1 MEKKNNMEELDLD
14 NILSGDE
21 IATLFEEPPKKEP
34 KEEPKEEK
42 KEETTDFDEDNP
54 FGTSQKESVGS
65 EDEDIQG
72 KGDTDDKG
80 ISSSPKNKNFY
91 SSITDALVVDG
102 IFPDLDKE
110 TIQNVKTPEDFQ
122 KIIEE
127 QINARFTE
135 KEKRINEA
143 LNNKVEPSVVQQ
155 YESTIDYLNNINDDS
170 LSAEDEEGENLRRQ
184 LIYNDYLNRG
194 FSKTRAEKMVNDAI
208 ENGTDIDDAKDA
220 LQGVKDFYNNKYKEI
235 LDSAKENEEKLAE
248 ERTKQSE
255 NLKKSIMEDKN
266 LYGDVDVDKATRTKI
281 YDFITK
287 PVHKDSNGN
296 YMTALQK
303 YQSENTIE
311 AMKNF
316 AICYTLTNGFKD
328 WSKLGSKQAKKEVK
342 KGLANLE
349 KVINSTSR
357 NNDGS
362 LGFVSFDESSYLG
375 QGMQL
380 DI

>member
-1 MEKKNNMEELDLD
+1 MEELDLD

-72 KGDTDDKG
+72 KGDTEDKG

-357 NNDGS
+357 DNDGS

>member
-1 MEKKNNMEELDLD
+1 MEELDLD

-72 KGDTDDKG
+72 KGDTDNNG
-80 ISSSPKNKNFY
+80 VSSSPKNKNFY
-91 SSITDALVVDG
+91 SSITDALVIDG

-235 LDSAKENEEKLAE
+235 LDSAKENEKKLAE

>member
-1 MEKKNNMEELDLD
+1 MEELDLD

-21 IATLFEEPPKKEP
+21 ISTLFEEPPKKED

-42 KEETTDFDEDNP
+42 KEETTDFDEENP

-72 KGDTDDKG
+72 KGDTDNNSV
-80 ISSSPKNKNFY
+80 SSSPKNKNFY

-127 QINARFTE
+127 QINARFDE
-135 KEKRINEA
+135 KQKRINDA
-143 LNNKVEPSVVQQ
+143 LNNNVEPNIIQQ
-155 YESTIDYLNNINDDS
+155 YESTLDYLDKINDES
-170 LSAEDEEGENLRRQ
+170 LSAENEEGENLRRQ
-184 LIYNDYLNRG
+184 IIYNDYLNRG
-194 FSKTRAEKMVNDAI
+194 FSKSRAEKMVNDAI
-208 ENGTDIDDAKDA
+208 NNGTDVDDAKDA
-220 LQGVKDFYNNKYKEI
+220 LQGIKDFYNNKYKEI
-235 LDSAKENEEKLAE
+235 LDSAKENEKKLAE

>member
-1 MEKKNNMEELDLD
+1 MEELDLD

-21 IATLFEEPPKKEP
+21 IATLFEEPPKKES
-34 KEEPKEEK
+34 KEEPKEET
-42 KEETTDFDEDNP
+42 KEETTDFDEENP
-54 FGTSQKESVGS
+54 FGTSQKEGVGS

-72 KGDTDDKG
+72 KGDTDNNSV
-80 ISSSPKNKNFY
+80 SSSPKNKNFY

-143 LNNKVEPSVVQQ
+143 LNNKVEPGIIQQ
-155 YESTIDYLNNINDDS
+155 YESTIDYLNSINDDS

-194 FSKTRAEKMVNDAI
+194 FSKTRTEKMVNDAFN
-208 ENGTDIDDAKDA
+208 NGTDVDDAKDA
-220 LQGVKDFYNNKYKEI
+220 LQGIKDFYNNKYKEI
-235 LDSAKENEEKLAE
+235 LDSAKENEKKLAE

-328 WSKLGSKQAKKEVK
+328 WSKLGSKQAKREVK

-362 LGFVSFDESSYLG
+362 LGFVSFDEGSYLG

>member
-1 MEKKNNMEELDLD
+1 MEELDLD

-21 IATLFEEPPKKEP
+21 ISTLFEEPPKKEN

-42 KEETTDFDEDNP
+42 KEETTDFDEENP

-65 EDEDIQG
+65 EDEDEDIQG
-72 KGDTDDKG
+72 KGDTDNNG

-135 KEKRINEA
+135 KEKRINDA
-143 LNNKVEPSVVQQ
+143 LNNNVEPNIVQQ
-155 YESTIDYLNNINDDS
+155 YESTLDYLDKINDES

-184 LIYNDYLNRG
+184 IIYNDYLNRG
-194 FSKTRAEKMVNDAI
+194 FSKSRAEKMVNDAI
-208 ENGTDIDDAKDA
+208 NNGTDVDDAKDA
-220 LQGVKDFYNNKYKEI
+220 LQGIKDFYNNKYKEI
-235 LDSAKENEEKLAE
+235 LDSAKENEKKLAE

-328 WSKLGSKQAKKEVK
+328 WSKLGSKQAKREVK

-357 NNDGS
+357 NHDGS

-375 QGMQL
+375 QDTQL

>member
-1 MEKKNNMEELDLD
+1 MEELDLD

-21 IATLFEEPPKKEP
+21 ITTLFEEPPKKED

-42 KEETTDFDEDNP
+42 KEETTDFDEENP
-54 FGTSQKESVGS
+54 FGTSQKEGVGS

-72 KGDTDDKG
+72 KGDTDNNN
-80 ISSSPKNKNFY
+80 ISSSPNKNNFY
-91 SSITDALVVDG
+91 PSITDALVVDG

-122 KIIEE
+122 KLIEE
-127 QINARFTE
+127 QINARFNE
-135 KEKRINEA
+135 KQKRINEA
-143 LNNKVEPSVVQQ
+143 LNNNVEPNIVQQ
-155 YESTIDYLNNINDDS
+155 YESTLDYLDNINEDS
-170 LSAEDEEGENLRRQ
+170 LSAENEEGETLRRQ
-184 LIYNDYLNRG
+184 IIYNDYLNRG
-194 FSKTRAEKMVNDAI
+194 FSKSRAEKMVNDAI
-208 ENGTDIDDAKDA
+208 NNGTDVDDAKDA
-220 LQGVKDFYNNKYKEI
+220 LQGIKDFYNNKYKEI
-235 LDSAKENEEKLAE
+235 LDNAKENEKKLVA

-287 PVHKDSNGN
+287 PVHKDANGN

-303 YQSENTIE
+303 YQSENTVE

-328 WSKLGSKQAKKEVK
+328 WSKLGSKQAKREVK

-357 NNDGS
+357 NTDGS
-362 LGFVSFDESSYLG
+362 LGFVGFDESSYLG

>member
-1 MEKKNNMEELDLD
+1 MEELDLD

-72 KGDTDDKG
+72 KGDTDDKC

-122 KIIEE
+122 KLIEE

-235 LDSAKENEEKLAE
+235 LDSAKENEKKLAE

-266 LYGDVDVDKATRTKI
+266 LYGDVDVDKATRAKI

>member
-1 MEKKNNMEELDLD
+1 MEELDLD

-21 IATLFEEPPKKEP
+21 ISTLFEEPPKKED

-72 KGDTDDKG
+72 KGDTDNKN
-80 ISSSPKNKNFY
+80 ISSSPKIKNFY

-127 QINARFTE
+127 QINARFDE
-135 KEKRINEA
+135 KQKRINDA
-143 LNNKVEPSVVQQ
+143 LNNNVEPNIIQQ
-155 YESTIDYLNNINDDS
+155 YESTLDYLDKINDES
-170 LSAEDEEGENLRRQ
+170 LSAENEEGENLRRQ
-184 LIYNDYLNRG
+184 IIYNDYLNRG
-194 FSKTRAEKMVNDAI
+194 FSKSRAEKMVNDAI
-208 ENGTDIDDAKDA
+208 NNGTDVDDAKDA
-220 LQGVKDFYNNKYKEI
+220 LQGIKDFYNNKYKEI
-235 LDSAKENEEKLAE
+235 LDSAKENEKKLAE

-287 PVHKDSNGN
+287 PVYKDSNGN

-328 WSKLGSKQAKKEVK
+328 WNKLGSKQAKREVK

>member
-1 MEKKNNMEELDLD
+1 MEELDLD

-21 IATLFEEPPKKEP
+21 ISTLFEEPPKKED

-72 KGDTDDKG
+72 KGDTDNNG
-80 ISSSPKNKNFY
+80 VSSSPKNKNFY

-127 QINARFTE
+127 QINARFDE
-135 KEKRINEA
+135 KQKRINDA
-143 LNNKVEPSVVQQ
+143 LNNNVEPNIIQQ
-155 YESTIDYLNNINDDS
+155 YESTLDYLDKINDES

-184 LIYNDYLNRG
+184 IIYNDYLNRG
-194 FSKTRAEKMVNDAI
+194 FSKSRAEKMVNDAI
-208 ENGTDIDDAKDA
+208 NNGTDVDDAKDA
-220 LQGVKDFYNNKYKEI
+220 LQGIKDFYNNKYKEI
-235 LDSAKENEEKLAE
+235 LDSAKENEKKLAE

-266 LYGDVDVDKATRTKI
+266 LYGDVDIDKATRTKI

>member
-1 MEKKNNMEELDLD
+1 MEELDLD

-42 KEETTDFDEDNP
+42 KEETTDFDEDNL

>member
-1 MEKKNNMEELDLD
+1 MEKNNMEELDLD
-14 NILSGDE
+14 NILSGNE

-235 LDSAKENEEKLAE
+235 LDSAKKNEEKLAE

>member
-1 MEKKNNMEELDLD
+1 MEELDLD

-21 IATLFEEPPKKEP
+21 ISTLFEEPPKKED

-72 KGDTDDKG
+72 KGDTDNNG
-80 ISSSPKNKNFY
+80 VSSSPKTKNFY

-135 KEKRINEA
+135 KEKRINDA
-143 LNNKVEPSVVQQ
+143 LNNKVEPSVIQQ

-184 LIYNDYLNRG
+184 IIYNDYLNRG

-208 ENGTDIDDAKDA
+208 NNGTDVDDAKDA
-220 LQGVKDFYNNKYKEI
+220 LQGIKDFYNNKYKEI
-235 LDSAKENEEKLAE
+235 LDSAKENEKKLAE

-328 WSKLGSKQAKKEVK
+328 WSKLGSKQAKREVK

>member
-1 MEKKNNMEELDLD
+1 MEELDLD

-21 IATLFEEPPKKEP
+21 ISTLFEEPPKKEN

-42 KEETTDFDEDNP
+42 KEETTDFDEENP

-65 EDEDIQG
+65 GDEDIQG
-72 KGDTDDKG
+72 KGDTDNNG
-80 ISSSPKNKNFY
+80 VSSSPKNKNFY

-127 QINARFTE
+127 QINARFDE
-135 KEKRINEA
+135 KQKRINDA
-143 LNNKVEPSVVQQ
+143 LNNNVEPNIIQQ
-155 YESTIDYLNNINDDS
+155 YESTLDYLDKINDES
-170 LSAEDEEGENLRRQ
+170 LSAENEEGENLRRQ
-184 LIYNDYLNRG
+184 IIYNDYLNRG
-194 FSKTRAEKMVNDAI
+194 FSKSRAEKMVNDAI
-208 ENGTDIDDAKDA
+208 NNGTDVDDAKDA
-220 LQGVKDFYNNKYKEI
+220 LQGIKDFYNNKYKEI
-235 LDSAKENEEKLAE
+235 LDSAKENEKKLAE

-266 LYGDVDVDKATRTKI
+266 LYGDVDIDKATRTKI

-287 PVHKDSNGN
+287 PVYKDSNGN

-328 WSKLGSKQAKKEVK
+328 WSKLGSKQAKREVK

-357 NNDGS
+357 NHDGS

-375 QGMQL
+375 QDMQL

>member
-1 MEKKNNMEELDLD
+1 MEELDLD

-21 IATLFEEPPKKEP
+21 ITTLFEEPPKKED

-42 KEETTDFDEDNP
+42 KEETTDFDEENP
-54 FGTSQKESVGS
+54 FGTSQKEGVGS

-72 KGDTDDKG
+72 KGDTDNNG
-80 ISSSPKNKNFY
+80 ISSSPNKNNFY

-122 KIIEE
+122 KLIEE
-127 QINARFTE
+127 QINARFDE
-135 KEKRINEA
+135 KQKRINEA
-143 LNNKVEPSVVQQ
+143 LNNNVEPNIVQQ
-155 YESTIDYLNNINDDS
+155 YESTLDYLDNINEDS
-170 LSAEDEEGENLRRQ
+170 LSAEDEEGETLRRQ
-184 LIYNDYLNRG
+184 IIYNDYLNRG
-194 FSKTRAEKMVNDAI
+194 FSKSRAEKMVKDAI
-208 ENGTDIDDAKDA
+208 NNGTDIEDAKDA
-220 LQGVKDFYNNKYKEI
+220 LQGIKDFYNNKYKEI
-235 LDSAKENEEKLAE
+235 LDNAKENEKKLVA

-266 LYGDVDVDKATRTKI
+266 LYGDVNVDKATRTKI

-287 PVHKDSNGN
+287 PVHKDANGN

-303 YQSENTIE
+303 YQSENTVE

>member
-1 MEKKNNMEELDLD
+1 MEELDLD

-72 KGDTDDKG
+72 KGDTDNNG
-80 ISSSPKNKNFY
+80 VSSSPKNKNFY

-143 LNNKVEPSVVQQ
+143 LNNKVEPNVIQQ

-194 FSKTRAEKMVNDAI
+194 FSKARAEKMVNDAI

>member
-1 MEKKNNMEELDLD
+1 MEELDLD

-21 IATLFEEPPKKEP
+21 ISTLFEEPPKKED

-42 KEETTDFDEDNP
+42 KEETTDFDEENP

-72 KGDTDDKG
+72 KGDTDNNSV
-80 ISSSPKNKNFY
+80 SSSPKKKNFY

-127 QINARFTE
+127 QINARFDE
-135 KEKRINEA
+135 KQKRINDA
-143 LNNKVEPSVVQQ
+143 LNNNVEPNIIQQ
-155 YESTIDYLNNINDDS
+155 YESTLDYLDKINDES
-170 LSAEDEEGENLRRQ
+170 LSAENEEGENLRRQ
-184 LIYNDYLNRG
+184 IIYNDYLNRG
-194 FSKTRAEKMVNDAI
+194 FSKSRAEKMVNDAI
-208 ENGTDIDDAKDA
+208 NNGTDVDDAKDA
-220 LQGVKDFYNNKYKEI
+220 LQGIKDFYNNKYKEI
-235 LDSAKENEEKLAE
+235 LDSAKENEKKLAE

-328 WSKLGSKQAKKEVK
+328 WSKLGSKQAKREVK

>member
-1 MEKKNNMEELDLD
+1 MEELDLD

-42 KEETTDFDEDNP
+42 KEETTDFDEENP

-72 KGDTDDKG
+72 KEDTDNNG
-80 ISSSPKNKNFY
+80 VSSSPKNKNFY

-135 KEKRINEA
+135 KEKRINDA
-143 LNNKVEPSVVQQ
+143 LNNKVEPSVIQQ
-155 YESTIDYLNNINDDS
+155 YENTIDYLNNINDDS
-170 LSAEDEEGENLRRQ
+170 LSAEDEEGENLRKQ

-208 ENGTDIDDAKDA
+208 NNGTDVDDAKDA
-220 LQGVKDFYNNKYKEI
+220 LQGIKDFYNNKYKEI
-235 LDSAKENEEKLAE
+235 LDSAKENEKKLAE

-266 LYGDVDVDKATRTKI
+266 LYGDVNVDKATRTKI

-287 PVHKDSNGN
+287 PVYKDSNGN

>member
-1 MEKKNNMEELDLD
+1 MEELDLD

-42 KEETTDFDEDNP
+42 KEETTDFDEENP

-72 KGDTDDKG
+72 KGDTDNNG
-80 ISSSPKNKNFY
+80 VSSSPKNKNFY

-110 TIQNVKTPEDFQ
+110 IIQNVKTPEDFQ

-143 LNNKVEPSVVQQ
+143 LNNKVEPSVIQQ

-208 ENGTDIDDAKDA
+208 NNGTDVDDAKDA
-220 LQGVKDFYNNKYKEI
+220 LQGIKNFYNNKYKEI
-235 LDSAKENEEKLAE
+235 LDSAKENEKKLAE

-266 LYGDVDVDKATRTKI
+266 LYGDVDVDKSTRTKI

-287 PVHKDSNGN
+287 PVYKDSNGN

>member
-1 MEKKNNMEELDLD
+1 MEELDLD

-42 KEETTDFDEDNP
+42 KEETTDFDEDHP

-72 KGDTDDKG
+72 KGDTDNNG
-80 ISSSPKNKNFY
+80 VSSSPKNKNFY

-170 LSAEDEEGENLRRQ
+170 LSAEDEEGENLRKQ

-255 NLKKSIMEDKN
+255 NLKKAIMEDKN

>member
-1 MEKKNNMEELDLD
+1 MEELDLD

-21 IATLFEEPPKKEP
+21 ISTLFEEPPKKED

-42 KEETTDFDEDNP
+42 KEETTDFDEENP

-72 KGDTDDKG
+72 KGDTDNNSV
-80 ISSSPKNKNFY
+80 SSSPKNKNFY

-127 QINARFTE
+127 QINARFDE
-135 KEKRINEA
+135 KQKRINDA
-143 LNNKVEPSVVQQ
+143 LNNNVEPNIIQQ
-155 YESTIDYLNNINDDS
+155 YESTLDYLDKINDES
-170 LSAEDEEGENLRRQ
+170 LSAENEEGENLRRQ
-184 LIYNDYLNRG
+184 IIYNDYLNRG
-194 FSKTRAEKMVNDAI
+194 FSKSRAEKMVNDAI
-208 ENGTDIDDAKDA
+208 NNGTDVDDAKDA
-220 LQGVKDFYNNKYKEI
+220 LQGIKDFYSNKYKEI
-235 LDSAKENEEKLAE
+235 LDSAKENEKKLAE

>member
-1 MEKKNNMEELDLD
+1 MEELDLD

-21 IATLFEEPPKKEP
+21 ISTLFEEPPKKEP

-42 KEETTDFDEDNP
+42 KEETTDFDEENP

-72 KGDTDDKG
+72 KGDTDNNG
-80 ISSSPKNKNFY
+80 VSSSPKNKNFY

-127 QINARFTE
+127 QINARFDE
-135 KEKRINEA
+135 KQKRINDA
-143 LNNKVEPSVVQQ
+143 LNNNVEPNIIQQ
-155 YESTIDYLNNINDDS
+155 YESTLDYLDKINDES
-170 LSAEDEEGENLRRQ
+170 LSAENEEGENLRRQ
-184 LIYNDYLNRG
+184 IIYNDYLNRG

-208 ENGTDIDDAKDA
+208 NNGTDVDDAKDA
-220 LQGVKDFYNNKYKEI
+220 LQGIKDFYNNKYKEI
-235 LDSAKENEEKLAE
+235 LDSAKENEKKLAE

-266 LYGDVDVDKATRTKI
+266 LYGDIDVDKSTRTKI

-287 PVHKDSNGN
+287 PVYKDSNGN

-328 WSKLGSKQAKKEVK
+328 WSKLGSKQAKREVK

>member
-1 MEKKNNMEELDLD
+1 MEELDLD

-91 SSITDALVVDG
+91 SSITDALVIDG

>member
-1 MEKKNNMEELDLD
+1 MEELDLD

-72 KGDTDDKG
+72 KGDTDNNG
-80 ISSSPKNKNFY
+80 VSSSPKNKNFY

-135 KEKRINEA
+135 KEKRINDA
-143 LNNKVEPSVVQQ
+143 LNNNVEPNVVQQ
-155 YESTIDYLNNINDDS
+155 YENTLDYLDKINDES

-208 ENGTDIDDAKDA
+208 DNGTDVDDAKDA
-220 LQGVKDFYNNKYKEI
+220 LQGIKDFYNNKYKEI
-235 LDSAKENEEKLAE
+235 LDSAKENEKKLAE

-266 LYGDVDVDKATRTKI
+266 LYGDVDIDKATRTKI

>member
-1 MEKKNNMEELDLD
+1 MEELDLD

-72 KGDTDDKG
+72 KGDTDNNSV
-80 ISSSPKNKNFY
+80 SSSPKNKNFY

-110 TIQNVKTPEDFQ
+110 TIQSVKTPEDFQ

-127 QINARFTE
+127 QINARFDE
-135 KEKRINEA
+135 KQKRINDA
-143 LNNKVEPSVVQQ
+143 LNNNVEPNIIQQ
-155 YESTIDYLNNINDDS
+155 YESTLDYLDKINDES
-170 LSAEDEEGENLRRQ
+170 LSAENEEGENLRRQ
-184 LIYNDYLNRG
+184 IIYNDYLNRG
-194 FSKTRAEKMVNDAI
+194 FSKSRAEKMVNDAI

-235 LDSAKENEEKLAE
+235 LDSAKENEKKLAE

>member
-1 MEKKNNMEELDLD
+1 MEELDLD

-21 IATLFEEPPKKEP
+21 ISTLFEEPPKKED

-42 KEETTDFDEDNP
+42 KEETTDFDEENP

-72 KGDTDDKG
+72 KGGTDNNG
-80 ISSSPKNKNFY
+80 VSSSPKTKNFY

-127 QINARFTE
+127 QINARFDE
-135 KEKRINEA
+135 KQKRINDA
-143 LNNKVEPSVVQQ
+143 LNNNVEPNIVQQ
-155 YESTIDYLNNINDDS
+155 YESTLDYLDKINDES

-184 LIYNDYLNRG
+184 IIYNDYLNRG
-194 FSKTRAEKMVNDAI
+194 FSKSRAEKMVNDTI
-208 ENGTDIDDAKDA
+208 NNGTDVDDAKDA
-220 LQGVKDFYNNKYKEI
+220 LQGIKDFYNNKYKEI
-235 LDSAKENEEKLAE
+235 LDSAKENEKKLAE

-266 LYGDVDVDKATRTKI
+266 LYGDVNVDKATRTKI

-328 WSKLGSKQAKKEVK
+328 WSKLGSKQAKREVK

-357 NNDGS
+357 NHDGS
-362 LGFVSFDESSYLG
+362 LDFVSFDESSYLG
-375 QGMQL
+375 QDMQL

>member
-1 MEKKNNMEELDLD
+1 MEELDLD

-21 IATLFEEPPKKEP
+21 ISTLFEEPPKKED

-42 KEETTDFDEDNP
+42 KEETTDFDEENP

-72 KGDTDDKG
+72 KGDTDNNSV
-80 ISSSPKNKNFY
+80 SSSPKNKNFY

-127 QINARFTE
+127 QINARFDE
-135 KEKRINEA
+135 KQKRINDA
-143 LNNKVEPSVVQQ
+143 LNNNVEPNIIQQ
-155 YESTIDYLNNINDDS
+155 YESTLDYLDKINDES
-170 LSAEDEEGENLRRQ
+170 LSAENEEGENLRRQ
-184 LIYNDYLNRG
+184 IIYNDYLNRG
-194 FSKTRAEKMVNDAI
+194 FSKSRAEKMVNDAI
-208 ENGTDIDDAKDA
+208 NNGTDVDDAKDA
-220 LQGVKDFYNNKYKEI
+220 LQGIKDFYNNKYKEI
-235 LDSAKENEEKLAE
+235 LDSAKENEKKLAE

-328 WSKLGSKQAKKEVK
+328 WSKLGSKQAKREVK

>member
-1 MEKKNNMEELDLD
+1 MEELDLD

-42 KEETTDFDEDNP
+42 KEETTDFDEENP

-72 KGDTDDKG
+72 KGDTDNNG
-80 ISSSPKNKNFY
+80 VSSSPKNKNFY

-143 LNNKVEPSVVQQ
+143 LNNKVEPSVIQQ
-155 YESTIDYLNNINDDS
+155 YESTIDYLNNINNDS

-194 FSKTRAEKMVNDAI
+194 FSKSRAEKMVNDAI
-208 ENGTDIDDAKDA
+208 NNGTDVDDAKDA
-220 LQGVKDFYNNKYKEI
+220 LQGIKDFYNNKYKEI
-235 LDSAKENEEKLAE
+235 LDSAKENEKKLAE

>member
-1 MEKKNNMEELDLD
+1 MEELDLD

-21 IATLFEEPPKKEP
+21 IATLFEEPSKKEP

-72 KGDTDDKG
+72 KGDIG
-80 ISSSPKNKNFY
+80 NNGVSSSPKNKNFY

-110 TIQNVKTPEDFQ
+110 TIQSVKTPEDFQ
-122 KIIEE
+122 KLIEE
-127 QINARFTE
+127 QINSRFTE
-135 KEKRINEA
+135 REKRINDA

-170 LSAEDEEGENLRRQ
+170 LSAENEEGENLRRQ

-266 LYGDVDVDKATRTKI
+266 LYGDVDVDKATRAKI
-281 YDFITK
+281 YNFITK

>member
-1 MEKKNNMEELDLD
+1 MEELDLD

-21 IATLFEEPPKKEP
+21 ISTLFEEPPKKED

-42 KEETTDFDEDNP
+42 KEETTDFDEENP

-72 KGDTDDKG
+72 KGDTDNSSV
-80 ISSSPKNKNFY
+80 SSSPKNKNFY

-127 QINARFTE
+127 QINARFDE
-135 KEKRINEA
+135 KQKRINDA
-143 LNNKVEPSVVQQ
+143 LNNNVEPNIIQQ
-155 YESTIDYLNNINDDS
+155 YESTLDYLDKINDES
-170 LSAEDEEGENLRRQ
+170 LSAENEEGENLRRQ
-184 LIYNDYLNRG
+184 IIYNDYLNRG
-194 FSKTRAEKMVNDAI
+194 FSKSRAEKMVNDAI
-208 ENGTDIDDAKDA
+208 NNGTDIDDAKDA
-220 LQGVKDFYNNKYKEI
+220 LQGIKDFYNNKYKEI
-235 LDSAKENEEKLAE
+235 LDSAKENEKKLAE

-287 PVHKDSNGN
+287 PVYKDSNGN

-328 WSKLGSKQAKKEVK
+328 WSKLGSKQAKREVK

-357 NNDGS
+357 NHDGS

>member
-1 MEKKNNMEELDLD
+1 MEELDLD

-72 KGDTDDKG
+72 KGDTDNNG
-80 ISSSPKNKNFY
+80 VSSSPKNKNFY

-170 LSAEDEEGENLRRQ
+170 LSAEDEEGETLRRQ

-235 LDSAKENEEKLAE
+235 LDSAKENEKKLAE

>member
-1 MEKKNNMEELDLD
+1 MEELDLD

-21 IATLFEEPPKKEP
+21 ISTLFEEPPKKED

-42 KEETTDFDEDNP
+42 KEETTDFDEENP

-65 EDEDIQG
+65 GDEDIQG
-72 KGDTDDKG
+72 KGDTDNNG
-80 ISSSPKNKNFY
+80 VSSSPKTKNFY

-127 QINARFTE
+127 QINARFDE
-135 KEKRINEA
+135 KQKRINDA
-143 LNNKVEPSVVQQ
+143 LNNNVEPNIIQQ
-155 YESTIDYLNNINDDS
+155 YESTLDYLDKINDES
-170 LSAEDEEGENLRRQ
+170 LSAENEEGENLRRQ
-184 LIYNDYLNRG
+184 IIYNDYLNRG
-194 FSKTRAEKMVNDAI
+194 FSKSRAEKMVNDAI
-208 ENGTDIDDAKDA
+208 NNGTDVDDAKDA
-220 LQGVKDFYNNKYKEI
+220 LQGIKDFYNNKYKEI
-235 LDSAKENEEKLAE
+235 LDSAKENEKKLAE

-287 PVHKDSNGN
+287 PVYKDSNGN

-328 WSKLGSKQAKKEVK
+328 WSKLGSKQAKREVK

>member
-1 MEKKNNMEELDLD
+1 MEELDLD

-21 IATLFEEPPKKEP
+21 ITTLFEEPPKKED

-42 KEETTDFDEDNP
+42 KEETTDFDEENP
-54 FGTSQKESVGS
+54 FGTSQKEGVGS

-72 KGDTDDKG
+72 KGDTDNNN
-80 ISSSPKNKNFY
+80 ISSSPNKNNFY

-122 KIIEE
+122 KLIEE
-127 QINARFTE
+127 QINARFDE
-135 KEKRINEA
+135 KQKRINEA
-143 LNNKVEPSVVQQ
+143 LNNNVEPNIVQQ
-155 YESTIDYLNNINDDS
+155 YESTLDYLDNINEDS
-170 LSAEDEEGENLRRQ
+170 LSAENEEGETLRRQ
-184 LIYNDYLNRG
+184 IIYNDYLNRG
-194 FSKTRAEKMVNDAI
+194 FSKSRAEKMVNDAI
-208 ENGTDIDDAKDA
+208 NNGTDVDDAKDA
-220 LQGVKDFYNNKYKEI
+220 LQGIKDFYNNKYKEI
-235 LDSAKENEEKLAE
+235 LDNAKENEKKLVA

-287 PVHKDSNGN
+287 PVHKDANGN

-303 YQSENTIE
+303 YQSENTVD

-328 WSKLGSKQAKKEVK
+328 WSKLGSKQAKREVK

-357 NNDGS
+357 NTDGS
-362 LGFVSFDESSYLG
+362 LGFVGFDESSYLG

>member
-1 MEKKNNMEELDLD
+1 MEELDLD

-72 KGDTDDKG
+72 KGDTDNNG
-80 ISSSPKNKNFY
+80 VSSSPKNKNFY

-143 LNNKVEPSVVQQ
+143 LNNKVEPNVIQQ

-194 FSKTRAEKMVNDAI
+194 FSKARAEKMVNDAI

-235 LDSAKENEEKLAE
+235 LDSAKKNEEKLAE

>member
-1 MEKKNNMEELDLD
+1 MEELDLD

-21 IATLFEEPPKKEP
+21 ISTLFEEPPKKED

-42 KEETTDFDEDNP
+42 KEETTDFDEENP

-72 KGDTDDKG
+72 KGDTDNNSV
-80 ISSSPKNKNFY
+80 SSSPKNKNFY

-127 QINARFTE
+127 QINARFDE
-135 KEKRINEA
+135 KQKRINDA
-143 LNNKVEPSVVQQ
+143 LNNNVEPNIIQQ
-155 YESTIDYLNNINDDS
+155 YESTLDYLDKINDES
-170 LSAEDEEGENLRRQ
+170 LSAENEEGENLRRQ
-184 LIYNDYLNRG
+184 IIYNDYLNRG

-208 ENGTDIDDAKDA
+208 NNGTDVDDAKDA
-220 LQGVKDFYNNKYKEI
+220 LQGIKDFYNNKYKEI
-235 LDSAKENEEKLAE
+235 LDSAKENEKKLAE

-328 WSKLGSKQAKKEVK
+328 WSKLGSKQAKREVK

-357 NNDGS
+357 NHDGS

-375 QGMQL
+375 QDMQL

>member
-1 MEKKNNMEELDLD
+1 MEELDLD

-21 IATLFEEPPKKEP
+21 ITTLFEEPPKKEP

-72 KGDTDDKG
+72 KGDTDNNSV
-80 ISSSPKNKNFY
+80 SSSPKNKNFY

-143 LNNKVEPSVVQQ
+143 LNNKVEPSVIQQ

-208 ENGTDIDDAKDA
+208 NNGTDVDDAKDA
-220 LQGVKDFYNNKYKEI
+220 LQGIKDFYNNKYKEI
-235 LDSAKENEEKLAE
+235 LDSAKENEKKLAE
-248 ERTKQSE
+248 ERIKQSE

-266 LYGDVDVDKATRTKI
+266 LYGNVDIDKATRAKI

>member
-1 MEKKNNMEELDLD
+1 MEELDLD

-21 IATLFEEPPKKEP
+21 ISTLFEEPPKKEP

-72 KGDTDDKG
+72 KGDTDNNSV
-80 ISSSPKNKNFY
+80 SSSPKNKNFY

-135 KEKRINEA
+135 KEKRINDA
-143 LNNKVEPSVVQQ
+143 LNNKVEPSVIQQ

-184 LIYNDYLNRG
+184 IIYNDYLNRG

-208 ENGTDIDDAKDA
+208 NNGTDIDDAKDA
-220 LQGVKDFYNNKYKEI
+220 LQGIKDFYNNKYKEI
-235 LDSAKENEEKLAE
+235 LDSAKENEKKLAE

-328 WSKLGSKQAKKEVK
+328 WSKLGSKQAKREVK

-375 QGMQL
+375 QDMQL

>member
-1 MEKKNNMEELDLD
+1 MEELDLD

-21 IATLFEEPPKKEP
+21 ISTLFEEPPKKEP

-72 KGDTDDKG
+72 KGDTENNG
-80 ISSSPKNKNFY
+80 VSSSPKNKNFY

-127 QINARFTE
+127 QINARFDE
-135 KEKRINEA
+135 KQKRINDA
-143 LNNKVEPSVVQQ
+143 LNNNVEPNVIKQ
-155 YESTIDYLNNINDDS
+155 YENTLDYLDKINDES
-170 LSAEDEEGENLRRQ
+170 LSAENEEGENLRRQ

-208 ENGTDIDDAKDA
+208 NNGTDVDDAKDA
-220 LQGVKDFYNNKYKEI
+220 LQGIKDFYNNKYKEI
-235 LDSAKENEEKLAE
+235 LDSAKENEKKLAE

-266 LYGDVDVDKATRTKI
+266 LYGDVDVDKSTRTKI

-287 PVHKDSNGN
+287 PVYKDSNGN

-328 WSKLGSKQAKKEVK
+328 WSKLGSKQAKREVK

>member
-1 MEKKNNMEELDLD
+1 MEELDLD

-72 KGDTDDKG
+72 KGDTDDKS

>member
-1 MEKKNNMEELDLD
+1 MEELDLD

-21 IATLFEEPPKKEP
+21 ISTLFEEPPKKED

-42 KEETTDFDEDNP
+42 KEETTDFDEENP

-72 KGDTDDKG
+72 KGDTDNNG
-80 ISSSPKNKNFY
+80 VSSSPKTKNFY

-127 QINARFTE
+127 QINARFDE
-135 KEKRINEA
+135 KQKRINDA
-143 LNNKVEPSVVQQ
+143 LNNNVEPNIIQQ
-155 YESTIDYLNNINDDS
+155 YESTLDYLDKINDES

-184 LIYNDYLNRG
+184 IIYNDYLNRG
-194 FSKTRAEKMVNDAI
+194 FSKSRAEKMVNDAI
-208 ENGTDIDDAKDA
+208 NNGTDIDDAKDA
-220 LQGVKDFYNNKYKEI
+220 LQGIKDFYNNKYKEI
-235 LDSAKENEEKLAE
+235 LDSAKENEKKLAE

-266 LYGDVDVDKATRTKI
+266 LYGDVDIDKATRTKI

-287 PVHKDSNGN
+287 PVYKDSNGN

-328 WSKLGSKQAKKEVK
+328 WSKLGSKQAKREVK

>member
-1 MEKKNNMEELDLD
+1 MEELDLD

-21 IATLFEEPPKKEP
+21 ISTLFEEPPKKEP

-42 KEETTDFDEDNP
+42 KEETTDFDEENP

-65 EDEDIQG
+65 GDEDIQG
-72 KGDTDDKG
+72 KGDTNNNG
-80 ISSSPKNKNFY
+80 VSSSPKNKNFY

-127 QINARFTE
+127 QINARFDE
-135 KEKRINEA
+135 KQKRINDA
-143 LNNKVEPSVVQQ
+143 LNNNVAPNIVQQ
-155 YESTIDYLNNINDDS
+155 YENTLDYLDKINDDS
-170 LSAEDEEGENLRRQ
+170 LSAENEEGENLRRQ

-208 ENGTDIDDAKDA
+208 NNGTDVDDAKDA
-220 LQGVKDFYNNKYKEI
+220 LQGIKDFYNNKYKEI
-235 LDSAKENEEKLAE
+235 LDSAKENEKKLAE

-328 WSKLGSKQAKKEVK
+328 WNKLGSKQAKREVK

-357 NNDGS
+357 NHDGS

-375 QGMQL
+375 QDMQL